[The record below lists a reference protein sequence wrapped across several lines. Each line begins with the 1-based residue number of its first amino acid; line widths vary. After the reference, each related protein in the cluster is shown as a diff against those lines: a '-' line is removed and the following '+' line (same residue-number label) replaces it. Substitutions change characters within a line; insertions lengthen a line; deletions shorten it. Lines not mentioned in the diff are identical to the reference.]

1 MPSSLLLAAA
11 QIGGISLWDLR
22 THSLWAWALVG
33 LVAGWMGGVAVRG
46 QGRSGCITDIV
57 VGLIGGVGGGWLF
70 DYFSILNGDF
80 LYSLCAAALGALLM
94 VAVARFFRGEPK
106 K

>member
-1 MPSSLLLAAA
+1 MPSPLSLAAA

-22 THSLWAWALVG
+22 SHSLWVWAFIG
-33 LVAGWMGGVAVRG
+33 LLAGWVGGVGFRG

-70 DYFSILNGDF
+70 DYFNILNGDF
-80 LYSLCAAALGALLM
+80 LYSLGAAALGALLM
-94 VAVARFFRGEPK
+94 VAVARFVGGEGK

>member
-1 MPSSLLLAAA
+1 MPSSLLLTAV

-22 THSLWAWALVG
+22 AHSVWSWAFVG
-33 LVAGWMGGVAVRG
+33 LVVGWMGGIAFRG

-57 VGLIGGVGGGWLF
+57 LGLIGGVGGGWLF
-70 DYFSILNGDF
+70 NYFNILNGDF
-80 LYSLCAAALGALLM
+80 LYSLGAAALGALLL
-94 VAVARFFRGEPK
+94 VALARFFGGEPK

>member
-1 MPSSLLLAAA
+1 MPSSLLLVAA
-11 QIGGISLWDLR
+11 QIRGISLWDLR
-22 THSLWAWALVG
+22 AHSTWCWGFVG
-33 LVAGWMGGVAVRG
+33 LVAGWMGGLAFRG

-70 DYFSILNGDF
+70 TYFTILNGDF
-80 LYSLCAAALGALLM
+80 LYSLGAAALGALLTVM
-94 VAVARFFRGEPK
+94 VARFFGGEAK